1 MCCSVS
7 RITKGPYG
15 LQPMQWKQQES
26 ELRKSQQRK
35 RNSMSSRSKTV
46 SRLLNDKAA
55 REAYLR
61 AKLNQLIPSQIRGL
75 RRREEWTQKQLGVNA
90 SMKQAR
96 ISAMEKPGEVSYN
109 VDTLIRLAAA
119 FRVGLEIKIRSPQRN
134 GSMGKNFFSRC
145 FRSQSYRKR
154 HFLPVSRPS
163 SYFPGQDFNAPKW
176 SVL

>member
-1 MCCSVS
+1 
-7 RITKGPYG
+7 
-15 LQPMQWKQQES
+15 
-26 ELRKSQQRK
+26 
-35 RNSMSSRSKTV
+35 MSSRSKTV

-119 FRVGLEIKIRSPQRN
+119 FRVGLEIKFVPLSGMVQWERTFSQDAFEVNPIEKDISFLFPDQAPISQVKTSTPQNGVFYKDSLDRSEIENNPSLSNVN
-134 GSMGKNFFSRC
+134 GGTFMELRLESAS
-145 FRSQSYRKR
+145 
-154 HFLPVSRPS
+154 
-163 SYFPGQDFNAPKW
+163 
-176 SVL
+176 